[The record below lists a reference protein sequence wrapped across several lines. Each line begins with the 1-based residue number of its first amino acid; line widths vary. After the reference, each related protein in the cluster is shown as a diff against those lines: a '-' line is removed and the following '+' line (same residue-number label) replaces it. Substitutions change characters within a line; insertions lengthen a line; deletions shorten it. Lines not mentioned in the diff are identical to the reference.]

1 MSTTTRQEASI
12 LLKSMS
18 QEQRNIVAEALQ
30 GKGYYRPYHV
40 IFNGKLELFD
50 FYSYEVDYSHAD
62 DVFMDA
68 FFAHIDQQ
76 GSTHIMNTMVW
87 PSFRRAFILIR
98 PEYEDD
104 IKDILATTK

>member
-1 MSTTTRQEASI
+1 MSTTTRQEARI
-12 LLKSMS
+12 LLESMS

-30 GKGYYRPYHV
+30 SKGEYQPYHV

-62 DVFMDA
+62 DAFMDV
-68 FFAHIDQQ
+68 FFTHINQY
-76 GSTHIMNTMVW
+76 GGTHIMNTMTW

>member
-12 LLKSMS
+12 LLASMS

-30 GKGYYRPYHV
+30 STGKYQPYHV

-62 DVFMDA
+62 DIYMGNFYLHLA
-68 FFAHIDQQ
+68 QQ
-76 GSTHIMNTMVW
+76 GARHIMNTMVW

-98 PEYEDD
+98 PKYEDD